1 MTPSFPPKVITPDM
15 YAPAPEVE
23 EAAKVPFKRIRVMPT
38 TTPRTTPRPDAEVF
52 VTDMRFSVFH
62 KA

>member
-38 TTPRTTPRPDAEVF
+38 TTPRTTPRPDAEVI
-52 VTDMRFSVFH
+52 VTC
-62 KA
+62 